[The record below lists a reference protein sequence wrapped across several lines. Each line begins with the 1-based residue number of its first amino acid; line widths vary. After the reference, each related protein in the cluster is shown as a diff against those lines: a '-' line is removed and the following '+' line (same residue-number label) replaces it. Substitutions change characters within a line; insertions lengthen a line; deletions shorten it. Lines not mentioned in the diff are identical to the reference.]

1 MNEWPPFE
9 SNGDLPVGIYQ
20 ASLSDILQKFGTST
34 PQRQAVA
41 RRLERIYH
49 LAQSTGQV
57 VRFLVFGSFVTTKP
71 EPNDVDIFMLM
82 DDAFE
87 WNQVQEDAAVI
98 FDHGAAQSLE
108 GASVFWIRRMAALG
122 GEQAALED
130 WQHTREN
137 TRRGILE
144 VIGYD

>member
-1 MNEWPPFE
+1 MKEWPPFN
-9 SNGDLPVGIYQ
+9 SNGDMPIGIYQ
-20 ASLSDILQKFGTST
+20 TSLPEILQQFGTST

-57 VRFLVFGSFVTTKP
+57 VRFVVFGSFVTAKK

-82 DDAFE
+82 EDTFE
-87 WNQVQEDAAVI
+87 WNQVQGEAAVV
-98 FDHGAAQSLE
+98 FDHSAAQSME

-130 WQHTREN
+130 
-137 TRRGILE
+137 
-144 VIGYD
+144 